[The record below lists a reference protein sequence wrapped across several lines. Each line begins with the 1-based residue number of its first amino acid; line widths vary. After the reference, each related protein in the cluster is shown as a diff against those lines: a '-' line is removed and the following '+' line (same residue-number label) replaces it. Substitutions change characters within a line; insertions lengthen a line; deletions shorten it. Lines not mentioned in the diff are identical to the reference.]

1 MVVPLEMLLGLAF
14 VLLSIGAAGVMI
26 RRNLL
31 VVLMSIELMLN
42 ATNFAFVAVARS
54 LGDTAGHVMVLM
66 IFVVAAVEVAVGMA
80 IVVNMFRQRDSI
92 SVDVFGTMKG

>member
-1 MVVPLEMLLGLAF
+1 MIPLEQLIALSF
-14 VLLSIGAAGVMI
+14 VLLCIGAAGVLM

-42 ATNFAFVAVARS
+42 ATNLAFVAVARA

-92 SVDVFGTMKG
+92 SVDTFGTMKG